1 MFILVLAPTLFLY
14 PSNTGVL
21 HRIMDHLTFV
31 IVLLSFV
38 LSFIFALG
46 GVGSALV
53 LIPTLTWL
61 GVPFALARPTGLFV
75 NTVSMLGATYSNV
88 REKRLDFRLGLPI
101 IIASILLAPFG
112 AWVSHHMPTHYVLL
126 IFIAFLVF
134 SGSMMLFFKGS
145 RYASQYREDR
155 PIVGPMLVGTLA
167 GFFSGLLGV
176 GGGGLISPLMI
187 LQGFNPKKI
196 AAVTAFAVP
205 FSSFSAF
212 LAYAAMGS
220 VSLRILAFAGL
231 AAWGGGYLGTRVM
244 QRKMKAATVKKFLGV
259 VLLLLALR
267 MIVSLW

>member
-1 MFILVLAPTLFLY
+1 ML
-14 PSNTGVL
+14 
-21 HRIMDHLTFV
+21 DHLTV
-31 IVLLSFV
+31 IIVLLSFV
-38 LSFIFALG
+38 LSFVFALG

-61 GVPFALARPTGLFV
+61 GVPFSMARPTGLFI
-75 NTVSMLGATYSNV
+75 NTISMLGATYSNI

-101 IIASILLAPFG
+101 IGASILLAPLG
-112 AWVSHHMPTHYVLL
+112 AWTSNRLPTRSVLL
-126 IFIAFLVF
+126 AFIVFLVF
-134 SGSMMLFFKGS
+134 SGMMMLFFKGS

-155 PIVGPMLVGTLA
+155 PVLGPLLVGILA

-220 VSLRILAFAGL
+220 VSWRILGL
-231 AAWGGGYLGTRVM
+231 AGAAAWAGGYLGTCLM
-244 QRKMKAATVKKFLGV
+244 QRKMKAAVVKRCLGG
-259 VLLLLALR
+259 VLLLMALR
-267 MIVSLW
+267 MIWTLW